1 MGWDAWV
8 QVGVDVLRIAGKE
21 GLGRSRGG
29 LWWEEV

>member
-1 MGWDAWV
+1 VGWDAWV

-29 LWWEEV
+29 L